1 MLPKTAIIF
10 LVATLLILLFG
21 ILGLVYQSKKKEIHK
36 NIRKE
41 INKEKR
47 RQKKEASK

>member
-1 MLPKTAIIF
+1 MFNSNLVWF
-10 LVATLLILLFG
+10 LLATLLILIIGIFG
-21 ILGLVYQSKKKEIHK
+21 LYYQSKKKAIHK

-47 RQKKEASK
+47 RQKKEATK